1 MQPVGEH
8 YCIRLNRDGINKPI
22 TNPTHRG
29 KPDMKTNNNEPITSP
44 LAGALAGG
52 LGAGPQLTLFGTPQ
66 TELTSDDYYTPR
78 WIFDALQITF
88 DIDVASPP
96 GGPPFTPCHKY
107 FSQLDDGLIQPWE
120 GTVFLNPPFT
130 DITPWVTKWLE
141 HANGVILVPFS
152 KSKWFDRI
160 WNSDAATCALPYN
173 LKFEDPKGGNGSIF
187 IGCILA
193 ALGEPNV
200 QALHR
205 VGKVR

>member
-1 MQPVGEH
+1 M
-8 YCIRLNRDGINKPI
+8 
-22 TNPTHRG
+22 THHHHPA
-29 KPDMKTNNNEPITSP
+29 KTSP

-52 LGAGPQLTLFGTPQ
+52 LGAGPQLTLFGTLQ

-120 GTVFLNPPFT
+120 GTVFLNPPFSDT
-130 DITPWVTKWLE
+130 TPWVTKWLD
-141 HANGVILVPFS
+141 HANGVILVPMS
-152 KSKWFDRI
+152 KSRWFDRI
-160 WNSDAATCALPYN
+160 WNSDAATCALPST

-187 IGCILA
+187 ISCIMA